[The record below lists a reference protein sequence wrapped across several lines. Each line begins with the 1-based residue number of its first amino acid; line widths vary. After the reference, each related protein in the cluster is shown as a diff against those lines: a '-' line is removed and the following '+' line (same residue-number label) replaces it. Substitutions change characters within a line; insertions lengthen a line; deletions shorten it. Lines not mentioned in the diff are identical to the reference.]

1 MFRLICSLLEQYES
15 DTIASDLRTVSDVN
29 LFLNFV
35 LHVRILHCAY
45 QLVMIS
51 NTLSFQLLHSGRLSD
66 SGVQDASRKA
76 RSLMFKLIERRDMIP
91 KSLFITDITKTEVEA
106 VDIASICVFQG
117 EHEGKQV
124 MLRAVLRVPD
134 DVSAL

>member
-1 MFRLICSLLEQYES
+1 MSTYSSILYSTY
-15 DTIASDLRTVSDVN
+15 VSFIVQ
-29 LFLNFV
+29 
-35 LHVRILHCAY
+35 AY
-45 QLVMIS
+45 QLVVIS

-76 RSLMFKLIERRDMIP
+76 RSLMFKLIERQDMIP
-91 KSLFITDITKTEVEA
+91 KSLFITDITKSEVEA
-106 VDIASICVFQG
+106 VDIASICVFRG